1 MNRKREPK
9 SPRLLM
15 RELWAYVARGPG
27 EPFEGI
33 LAMLPPMTCL
43 PLVAADLA
51 RVQSLLPRARM
62 IASMFDCPFRI
73 LLSRPAAGLQSDRG
87 VLHRRPG
94 QGRGRAHDTGRY
106 PRGRDGVEAYS
117 TGRPSAVGGRGEV
130 RGPAVSFARGSSREV
145 LRAGIFIQLTPV
157 RCRPAGF
164 PPCAHRAVTHLP

>member
-1 MNRKREPK
+1 MNRKRKPK

-73 LLSRPAAGLQSDRG
+73 LHFPTYD
-87 VLHRRPG
+87 VL
-94 QGRGRAHDTGRY
+94 
-106 PRGRDGVEAYS
+106 GRDAFYPDRQPGSKVTEVFCIVAQDKEGEGLM
-117 TGRPSAVGGRGEV
+117 TPGGIPAVVTEWKRIRLAVHRLWAEGAKFEV
-130 RGPAVSFARGSSREV
+130 RRFHSPEEVPARSFEQAFS
-145 LRAGIFIQLTPV
+145 FN
-157 RCRPAGF
+157 
-164 PPCAHRAVTHLP
+164 